1 MLKVITALNTFLGT
15 VLALGII
22 GALSYG
28 GWFAYRSYHAEKF
41 AREDLQEAEVALEN
55 AEQQL
60 AERKIEVADLSRN
73 LQVTTRQRDALEVD
87 LAASRKEIERL
98 DTAMRLL
105 KVDHRLARVTV
116 ISQQGSRE
124 TNDLST
130 RFQFVEVD
138 DQGAPV
144 EEPREFNIAGD
155 LLYIDGW
162 VIKFTDDYIEQ
173 GDLLRSTS
181 IYMFRRLFGEDQRPL
196 DGFELDSQ
204 GKRPAAYRTG
214 EQPSEFEQDLWD
226 RFWDYANNPEQSR
239 AKGVRAMHGE
249 APSIKLMPGKSYR
262 VQLRASDGLSIVPE
276 EEAPVDSTSSAL

>member
-15 VLALGII
+15 LLALVII

-28 GWFAYRSYHAEKF
+28 GWFAYRSYHAEQF
-41 AREDLQEAEVALEN
+41 AREDLQEAQVALKN
-55 AEQQL
+55 AEEQL
-60 AERKIEVADLSRN
+60 VERETEVADISRS
-73 LQVTTRQRDALEVD
+73 LQVTTRQRDELQVD
-87 LAASRKEIERL
+87 LAASREEIERL

-138 DQGAPV
+138 DQGAEV

-162 VIKFTDDYIEQ
+162 VIKFADDYIEQ

-181 IYMFRRLFGEDQRPL
+181 IYMFRRLFGEHQTPA

-204 GKRPAAYRTG
+204 GTRPAAYRTR
-214 EQPSEFEQDLWD
+214 EQPSEFERDLWN
-226 RFWDYANNPEQSR
+226 RFWHYANNPVEAR
-239 AKGVRAMHGE
+239 ERGVRAMHGTAE
-249 APSIKLMPGKSYR
+249 YTKLMPGKSYL
-262 VQLRASDGLSIVPE
+262 VQLRASDGVSILVE
-276 EEAPVDSTSSAL
+276 EEAPTDSASGAL